1 MQNDVGMTW
10 LEIHENNTE
19 YLLPLSNI
27 YDGVL
32 ASDLALNWTVSSK
45 SMYFTT
51 NPSTHL
57 KRKDDKMK
65 KEKMKRWHQV
75 NGTQTLFSVS
85 VSKI

>member
-19 YLLPLSNI
+19 YLLLLSNI

-32 ASDLALNWTVSSK
+32 ASDLALNWIVSSK

-51 NPSTHL
+51 NLSTHS
-57 KRKDDKMK
+57 KGKDDKMK
-65 KEKMKRWHQV
+65 KEKMKRWNQV

>member
-1 MQNDVGMTW
+1 M
-10 LEIHENNTE
+10 
-19 YLLPLSNI
+19 PLSNI

-32 ASDLALNWTVSSK
+32 ASDLALNWIVSSK

-65 KEKMKRWHQV
+65 REKMKRWHQGD
-75 NGTQTLFSVS
+75 GTQTLFSAS

>member
-32 ASDLALNWTVSSK
+32 ASDLALNWIVSSK

-51 NPSTHL
+51 NLSTHL
-57 KRKDDKMK
+57 KGKDDKMK
-65 KEKMKRWHQV
+65 KEKMKRWNQV